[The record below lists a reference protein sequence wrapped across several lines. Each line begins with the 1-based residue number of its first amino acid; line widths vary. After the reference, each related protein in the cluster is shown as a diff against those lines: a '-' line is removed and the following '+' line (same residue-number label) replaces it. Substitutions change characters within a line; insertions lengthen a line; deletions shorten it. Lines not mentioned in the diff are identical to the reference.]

1 MLTPASCQLPAWLRL
16 SSAGL
21 WSLARPRCF
30 QHDRKS
36 VLSRI
41 REAGILDG
49 HVGWGRGVLS
59 ILLLLPLRVVWV
71 TTSALLGH
79 LSPAEWSVSVG
90 AARSFGGRGSK
101 GPETG
106 PLLRVPRERW
116 HLCGCDGQGL
126 GAEVEVELS
135 HGVLWAASHA
145 DRPAPREP
153 PPWPVFEP
161 PGRFPPSGLS
171 SRNGTYSLTLGQRCP
186 RQTRSEPEHMPL
198 TFQTPPTQMT

>member
-30 QHDRKS
+30 QHDRMS

-71 TTSALLGH
+71 TTSALLCH

-90 AARSFGGRGSK
+90 SSQIVRWEGPVKVLKQAHCCVSLENGGISVAVTGRG
-101 GPETG
+101 
-106 PLLRVPRERW
+106 W
-116 HLCGCDGQGL
+116 
-126 GAEVEVELS
+126 VEKWRLS
-135 HGVLWAASHA
+135 
-145 DRPAPREP
+145 
-153 PPWPVFEP
+153 
-161 PGRFPPSGLS
+161 
-171 SRNGTYSLTLGQRCP
+171 
-186 RQTRSEPEHMPL
+186 
-198 TFQTPPTQMT
+198 